1 VRTRSWPPA
10 YAPLRPRTLLWQLAV
25 LVVGELV
32 LYSSYATHE
41 ARFHWATHFLVGL
54 TVAALWRALFL
65 LVAAR
70 PTRFQL
76 LSILGFHLWAMWP
89 DLLFRVPGIPHYTWM
104 DWFALGH
111 VSSHYL
117 PGGDTS
123 WLAVAL
129 LAAGGYALLLQ
140 RWLAARHAEA
150 AVGLAPALGIGGG
163 GVVRAQLDPRRHVLA
178 HEAVGPAAQDGQSV
192 LVFLHGLGATSSTWM
207 PTARRVADGG
217 FGCLVPDLLGFGSS
231 LRLGT
236 RFGLDEQADAVVR
249 LLDSSGVQRAHLVAH
264 SWGCA
269 VAAALAQRAP
279 ERVERLTLVAPA
291 VFADPDAARARLAAR
306 SWLARLTL
314 RESASGGF
322 VCGAMCLLRPVLG
335 RLAPHVEPDVP
346 PEVARD
352 GVQHSY
358 AAYSDAL
365 HSLED
370 SRLADLLR
378 APTCPVTVVL
388 AEDDDTVL
396 PGDVLALP
404 PAPQVRVVRVA
415 GDHGVAHGRPDLIAE
430 QQLGP
435 SGHPAV
441 GSRAKVTPLS
451 SQTSSTTTRITG

>member
-1 VRTRSWPPA
+1 MTRSWPPA

-89 DLLFRVPGIPHYTWM
+89 DLLFRMPGIPHYSWM

-129 LAAGGYALLLQ
+129 LASGAYALLLQ
-140 RWLAARHAEA
+140 RWLAARHAEVA
-150 AVGLAPALGIGGG
+150 AGLAPALGVGGA
-163 GVVRAQLDPRRHVLA
+163 GVVRPQLDPRTHVLA
-178 HEAVGPAAQDGQSV
+178 HEAFGPSQDGRPA
-192 LVFLHGLGATSSTWM
+192 LVFLHGLGATSSSWTA
-207 PTARRVADGG
+207 TARRIAAAG
-217 FGCLVPDLLGFGSS
+217 FPCLVPDLLGFGSS
-231 LRLGT
+231 MRLGT
-236 RFGLDEQADAVVR
+236 RFGLDEQAEAVLR
-249 LLDSSGVQRAHLVAH
+249 LLDTHGVRQVHLVGH

-269 VAAALAQRAP
+269 VAAAVAQRAP
-279 ERVERLTLVAPA
+279 DRVERLTLVAPA

-306 SWLARLTL
+306 SRLARLTL
-314 RESASGGF
+314 RDSPAGGF
-322 VCGAMCLLRPVLG
+322 VCGAMCLLRPVVG

-346 PEVARD
+346 PDVARA
-352 GVQHSY
+352 GVQHSF

-365 HSLED
+365 SSLWG
-370 SRLADLLR
+370 SPLADVLR

-388 AEDDDTVL
+388 AEDDRTLL
-396 PGDVLALP
+396 PEDVLALP
-404 PAPQVRVVRVA
+404 PAPQVQVVRVP
-415 GDHGVAHGRPDLIAE
+415 GDHAVASTRPELMAELLLEQLQPTRPPGRRDE
-430 QQLGP
+430 
-435 SGHPAV
+435 
-441 GSRAKVTPLS
+441 R
-451 SQTSSTTTRITG
+451 R

>member
-1 VRTRSWPPA
+1 MTSSWPPA

-32 LYSSYATHE
+32 LYASYATHE

-89 DLLFRVPGIPHYTWM
+89 DLLFRVPGVPHYGWM
-104 DWFALGH
+104 DWLALGH

-123 WLAVAL
+123 WLVIAL
-129 LAAGGYALLLQ
+129 LASGGYALLLQ

-150 AVGLAPALGIGGG
+150 AAGLAPALGVGGA
-163 GVVRAQLDPRRHVLA
+163 GVLRPQLDPREHVLGHGA
-178 HEAVGPAAQDGQSV
+178 FGPAAQDGRSV
-192 LVFLHGLGATSSTWM
+192 LVLLHGLGATSSTW
-207 PTARRVADGG
+207 TATAQRIADAG
-217 FGCLVPDLLGFGSS
+217 FTCLAPDLLGFGSS

-236 RFGLDEQADAVVR
+236 RFGLDEQAEAVLR
-249 LLDSSGVQRAHLVAH
+249 LLDVHGVRRAHVVGH
-264 SWGCA
+264 DWGCA
-269 VAAALAQRAP
+269 VAAAVARRAP

-291 VFADPDAARARLAAR
+291 VFADPEAARARFAAR
-306 SWLARLTL
+306 SLLARATL
-314 RESASGGF
+314 RTLPTGGF
-322 VCGAMCLLRPVLG
+322 VCGVLCLLRPALA
-335 RLAPHVEPDVP
+335 RLVPHVEPDVP
-346 PEVARD
+346 TEVARD
-352 GVQHSY
+352 GVRHSF

-365 HSLED
+365 QSLWD
-370 SRLADLLR
+370 GNPLAGLLR

-388 AEDDDTVL
+388 AEDDESVL

-404 PAPQVRVVRVA
+404 PAPQVRVVRVP
-415 GDHGVAHGRPDLIAE
+415 GDHGVAHSRPDLIAE
-430 QQLGP
+430 LLVQQREHSLHLP
-435 SGHPAV
+435 RSVHEP
-441 GSRAKVTPLS
+441 R
-451 SQTSSTTTRITG
+451 